1 MTTTANLELTLESQA
16 SQPNNRYDIQQPLL
30 QGRVQIEGVTLK
42 TTGPTV
48 TAPFFQDERFKNGDF
63 DLLDI
68 NWGDAIPAID
78 AGWEVVCLP
87 VFIKRKPVY
96 NYCWVRTDRGINGP
110 KDLEG
115 KLWGTGG
122 YNSAITIF
130 TRGFLQHFY
139 GVDISKFRWLLPAP
153 TPLPLHVQG
162 LSIEVASGPRKAAA
176 QRLLDGEVDV
186 CTGDITDPKLWA
198 ALESAPQVKR
208 LFPDYRE
215 VNRRLW
221 KEHGIF
227 TPVHTIF
234 MSRKLDR
241 ANPGLARKLYDAF
254 NQSTELAYTDA
265 QGDGTSYSLV
275 IDMREIL
282 RDQLNDW
289 GKVYQQGISA
299 NRRTIDTFLDY
310 CAEQG
315 VNSKRLSNEQFFAAG
330 TLDS

>member
-1 MTTTANLELTLESQA
+1 MTTSTQLTLKLEAQA
-16 SQPNNRYDIQQPLL
+16 SQPNYRYDIMQPLL
-30 QGRVQIEGVTLK
+30 QGRAPIDGVTLQV
-42 TTGPTV
+42 TGPTE
-48 TAPFFQDERFKNGDF
+48 TAPFFQDARFKSGDF

-68 NWGDAIPAID
+68 NWGDAIPAVD

-96 NYCWVRTDRGINGP
+96 NYAWTRADRGINGP

-115 KLWGTGG
+115 KTWGTGG
-122 YNSAITIF
+122 YNSAITIY

-153 TPLPLHVQG
+153 TPLPLHAKAAPT
-162 LSIEVASGPRKAAA
+162 EVATGPRKAAA

-186 CTGDITDPKLWA
+186 CTGDITDPKLWQ
-198 ALESAPQVKR
+198 ALESSPQVKR

-215 VNRRLW
+215 LNRRLL

-254 NQSTELAYTDA
+254 ARSSEIALTDA
-265 QGDGTSYSLV
+265 QGDGTSYSLLM
-275 IDMREIL
+275 DMREIL
-282 RDQLNDW
+282 QEQLREF
-289 GKVYQQGISA
+289 GYLYSQGIKA
-299 NRRTIDTFLDY
+299 NRNTIDTFLDY
-310 CAEQG
+310 CYEQG
-315 VNSKRLSNEQFFAAG
+315 VTGKRLTDHDFFAAG
-330 TLDS
+330 TLDT